1 MSLEAS
7 LNAAASGLAGI
18 SRHLAV
24 VSQNVANVGT
34 PGYAR
39 QVLPQSSMAAD
50 GQGMGVRVGV
60 AQRQIDLHL
69 QLASLR
75 QASTVAGLETQGKA
89 LASIDAVHGA
99 VGAGDDLA
107 SLLGRVSDSFM
118 ALAADPASQPNQT
131 AVVAAGQA
139 LARQVNALSDA
150 YGAARQ
156 SAQDALVA
164 DLGELNGTLGRI
176 GELSGRIIQ
185 LRALG
190 QSTADLENQRDAARA
205 DLAKLIDV
213 RAVETQA
220 GDLLLATPSGLAL
233 PTRFTAPPFAL
244 DAATLDA
251 TSFHPG
257 GGVPSIMMGG
267 ADVTARLREG
277 RIGANVA
284 LRDTVLPTF
293 QAELDEFAITLS
305 RRFDAQGL
313 ALFTDPAGTVPTGS
327 GAPVQDGYVGYAG
340 VIGVNPAV
348 AADARLVRDGTHL
361 VADDP
366 AGAAGFSP
374 NPPGGPAGFATLVQ
388 RVLAHALGGE
398 IRPGVAQATPAQS
411 GLGPAGTLAAPY
423 APPVRLAGLATALV
437 SAQTTARAEG
447 DARFASAQ
455 SLQTA
460 LDDKLAAGTAVS
472 VDQEMTVMLQLQ
484 SAYAANARVVSAVQA
499 MLDQTL
505 QMLR

>member
-7 LNAAASGLAGI
+7 LNAAASGLSGI

-75 QASTVAGLETQGKA
+75 QTSAVSALETQGRA
-89 LASIDAVHGA
+89 LAAIDAVHGA
-99 VGAGDDLA
+99 VGAGDDLG
-107 SLLGRVSDSFM
+107 SLLGKLSDGFT
-118 ALAADPASQPNQT
+118 ALAADPSSQPNQT
-131 AVVAAGQA
+131 AVVNAGQA
-139 LARQVNALSDA
+139 LARQVNALSA
-150 YGAARQ
+150 SYGAARQ

-164 DLGELNGTLGRI
+164 DLGELNAALGRI
-176 GELSGRIIQ
+176 GDLSMRIVQ

-190 QSTADLENQRDAARA
+190 DSTADLENQRDAARA

-213 RAVETQA
+213 RAVETQS

-233 PTRFTAPPFAL
+233 PTRFSVPPFSL

-251 TSFHPG
+251 TSHHPT
-257 GGVPSIMMGG
+257 GGVPPIMLGG
-267 ADVTARLREG
+267 NDVTAKLREG
-277 RIGANVA
+277 RIGANIA
-284 LRDTVLPTF
+284 LRDATLPTF

-313 ALFTDPAGTVPTGS
+313 ALFTDPSGTVPVGS

-348 AADARLVRDGTHL
+348 AADARLVRDGTHA

-366 AGAAGFSP
+366 AGPSGFLP
-374 NPPGGPAGFATLVQ
+374 NPPGGPAGFAGMVQ
-388 RVLAHALGGE
+388 RVLDHVLGGE
-398 IRPGVAQATPAQS
+398 VRPGVAHAASAQS
-411 GLGPAGTLAAPY
+411 GLGPAGTLATPY

-437 SAQTTARAEG
+437 SSQTTARAET
-447 DARFASAQ
+447 DARFTSAQ

-472 VDQEMTVMLQLQ
+472 VDQEMTVMVQLQ
-484 SAYAANARVVSAVQA
+484 SAYAANARVISAVQA

>member
-7 LNAAASGLAGI
+7 LSSAASGLNGI

-69 QLASLR
+69 QLSSLR

-89 LASIDAVHGA
+89 LAAIDAVHGA
-99 VGAGDDLA
+99 VGTGDDLA
-107 SLLGRVSDSFM
+107 SVLGRLSDSFT
-118 ALAADPASQPNQT
+118 ALAADPSSQPNQT
-131 AVVAAGQA
+131 ATVSAGQA
-139 LARQVNALSDA
+139 LARQVNALSAA
-150 YGAARQ
+150 YGTARQ
-156 SAQDALVA
+156 TAHDALVA
-164 DLGELNGTLGRI
+164 DVGVLNGTLGRI
-176 GELSGRIIQ
+176 GDLSERIVQ

-190 QSTADLENQRDAARA
+190 QSSADLENQRDASRA

-213 RAVETQA
+213 RAVETPS
-220 GDLLLATPSGLAL
+220 GDLLLATPSGISL
-233 PTRFTAPPFAL
+233 PTRFLSPPFSL

-257 GGVPSIMMGG
+257 GGVPSIMIGG
-267 ADVTARLREG
+267 TDVTTKLREG
-277 RIGANVA
+277 RIGANIA
-284 LRDTVLPTF
+284 LRDTTLPTF

-313 ALFTDPAGTVPTGS
+313 SLFTDPSGTVPTGT
-327 GAPVQDGYVGYAG
+327 GVPPQDGYIGYAG
-340 VIGVNPAV
+340 VIGVNAAV
-348 AADARLVRDGTHL
+348 AADSRLVRDGTHA

-366 AGAAGFSP
+366 AGATGFSP
-374 NPPGGPAGFATLVQ
+374 NPPGGPAGFATMVQ
-388 RVLAHALGGE
+388 RVLDHVLGGE
-398 IRPGVAQATPAQS
+398 VRPGVAHATAAQS

-423 APPVRLAGLATALV
+423 APPVRLASLATALV
-437 SAQTTARAEG
+437 GSQTTARAEA
-447 DARFASAQ
+447 DAQYSSAQ

-484 SAYAANARVVSAVQA
+484 SAYAANARVISAVQA

>member
-7 LNAAASGLAGI
+7 LNAAASGLSGI

-39 QVLPQSSMAAD
+39 QVLPQSSLAAD

-75 QASTVAGLETQGKA
+75 QTSTVAGLETQGKA

-99 VGAGDDLA
+99 VGTGDDLA
-107 SLLGRVSDSFM
+107 GLLGRLSDSFT
-118 ALAADPASQPNQT
+118 ALAADPSSQPNQT
-131 AVVAAGQA
+131 AVVSAGQA

-156 SAQDALVA
+156 SAQDALQA
-164 DLGELNGTLGRI
+164 DIGELNATLGRI
-176 GELSGRIIQ
+176 GDLSLRIVQ

-190 QSTADLENQRDAARA
+190 DSTADLENQRDAARA

-213 RAVETQA
+213 RAVETQN

-233 PTRFTAPPFAL
+233 PTRFTTPPFAL
-244 DAATLDA
+244 DAATLDS

-257 GGVPSIMMGG
+257 GGVPPITLGG
-267 ADVTARLREG
+267 ADVTTKLRDG
-277 RIGANVA
+277 RIGANIA
-284 LRDTVLPTF
+284 LRDATLPTF

-313 ALFTDPAGTVPTGS
+313 ALFTDPTGTVPAGS
-327 GAPVQDGYVGYAG
+327 GAPVQDGYVGYAA

-348 AADARLVRDGTHL
+348 AADARLVRDGTHV

-366 AGAAGFSP
+366 AGPSGFSP

-388 RVLAHALGGE
+388 RVLDHALGAE
-398 IRPGVAQATPAQS
+398 VRPGVAHAAAAQS
-411 GLGPAGTLAAPY
+411 GLGPLGTLATPY

-437 SAQTTARAEG
+437 SSQTAARAEADG
-447 DARFASAQ
+447 RFTAAQ

-472 VDQEMTVMLQLQ
+472 VDEEMTVMVQLQ
-484 SAYAANARVVSAVQA
+484 SAYAANARVISAVQA

>member
-69 QLASLR
+69 QQASLQ
-75 QASTVAGLETQGKA
+75 QASTVAGLETRGKA

-107 SLLGRVSDSFM
+107 SLLGRVSDSFT
-118 ALAADPASQPNQT
+118 ALSADPSSQPNQT
-131 AVVAAGQA
+131 AVVTAGQA
-139 LARQVNALSDA
+139 LARQVNALSGA

-156 SAQDALVA
+156 SAQDALVG

-205 DLAKLIDV
+205 DLAKLVDV

-220 GDLLLATPSGLAL
+220 GDMLLATPSGLAL
-233 PTRFTAPPFAL
+233 PTRFSAPPFSLAT
-244 DAATLDA
+244 ATLDA

-257 GGVPSIMMGG
+257 GGVPPIMMGG
-267 ADVTARLREG
+267 ADVTTRLREG

-313 ALFTDPAGTVPTGS
+313 TLFSGPDGAVPLGS
-327 GAPVQDGYVGYAG
+327 GVPVQDGYVGYAG

-348 AADARLVRDGTHL
+348 AADARLVRDGTHA

-366 AGAAGFSP
+366 AGASGFLP
-374 NPPGGPAGFATLVQ
+374 NPQGGPAGFATLVQ
-388 RVLAHALGGE
+388 RVLAHALLRLGH
-398 IRPGVAQATPAQS
+398 ATN
-411 GLGPAGTLAAPY
+411 
-423 APPVRLAGLATALV
+423 
-437 SAQTTARAEG
+437 
-447 DARFASAQ
+447 
-455 SLQTA
+455 LQ
-460 LDDKLAAGTAVS
+460 
-472 VDQEMTVMLQLQ
+472 
-484 SAYAANARVVSAVQA
+484 
-499 MLDQTL
+499 
-505 QMLR
+505 

>member
-18 SRHLAV
+18 SRHLGV

-69 QLASLR
+69 QSASLR
-75 QASTVAGLETQGKA
+75 QTSTVAGLEVQGKA
-89 LASIDAVHGA
+89 LAAIDAVHGA
-99 VGAGDDLA
+99 VGAGDDLGG
-107 SLLGRVSDSFM
+107 LLGRLADSFTV
-118 ALAADPASQPNQT
+118 LAADPSSQPNQAA
-131 AVVAAGQA
+131 AVSAGQA
-139 LARQVNALSDA
+139 LARQVNTLSAA

-156 SAQDALVA
+156 SAHDALVA
-164 DLGELNGTLGRI
+164 DIGELNGTLGRI
-176 GELSGRIIQ
+176 GDLSGRIVQ
-185 LRALG
+185 LKAMG

-205 DLAKLIDV
+205 ELAKLIDV
-213 RAVETQA
+213 RAVETQT

-251 TSFHPG
+251 TGFHPG
-257 GGVPSIMMGG
+257 GGVPAITLGG
-267 ADVTARLREG
+267 TDVTARLREG
-277 RIGANVA
+277 RIGANIA
-284 LRDTVLPTF
+284 LRDSAMPTF

-305 RRFDAQGL
+305 RRFEAQGL
-313 ALFTDPAGTVPTGS
+313 ALFTDPSGTVPAGS
-327 GAPVQDGYVGYAG
+327 GMPVQDGYVGYAG

-348 AADARLVRDGTHL
+348 LADARLVRDGTHIVL
-361 VADDP
+361 DDP
-366 AGAAGFSP
+366 GGPSGFFP
-374 NPPGGPAGFATLVQ
+374 NPAGGPAGFAGLVQ
-388 RVLAHALGGE
+388 RVLDHALGAE
-398 IRPGVAQATPAQS
+398 VRPGVAHAPAAQS
-411 GLGPAGTLAAPY
+411 GLGPTGTQAAPY
-423 APPVRLAGLATALV
+423 ASPVRLAALATALV
-437 SAQTTARAEG
+437 SAQTTARAEV
-447 DARFASAQ
+447 DARFTSAQ

-472 VDQEMTVMLQLQ
+472 VDQEMTVMVQLQ
-484 SAYAANARVVSAVQA
+484 SAYAANARVISAVQA